1 MDGLIGGARTAPMD
15 GRAGG
20 AVDGCGRREPG
31 AGTLARV
38 PPPRFLQLADVA
50 EVLNISAAQV
60 YALVRSGD
68 LPAIKIGGR
77 GQWRVE
83 SSQLEDYI
91 ARMYAE
97 TRDFVSTH
105 PLGRTDDE
113 NAPESATENEEKVE
127 EQPATTDPE
136 AR

>member
-1 MDGLIGGARTAPMD
+1 
-15 GRAGG
+15 
-20 AVDGCGRREPG
+20 
-31 AGTLARV
+31 V

-113 NAPESATENEEKVE
+113 NAPESATENEQKVE

>member
-1 MDGLIGGARTAPMD
+1 VDD
-15 GRAGG
+15 HRAGG
-20 AVDGCGRREPG
+20 RR

-60 YALVRSGD
+60 YALVRNGD

-83 SSQLEDYI
+83 TSELEGYI
-91 ARMYAE
+91 ARMYEE
-97 TRDFVSTH
+97 TRDFVNNH
-105 PLGRTDDE
+105 PLGRADDE
-113 NAPESATENEEKVE
+113 DEDAPAATKDSEDQSEK
-127 EQPATTDPE
+127 QPASTDPE
-136 AR
+136 AD